1 MKLEPVSDNLYPT
14 SRLETGQVILGKF
27 QRTDF
32 KMIDLQSYSLS
43 TFLSLRLLFHILEV
57 MKSAEIP
64 LHIASVSLPSTVKC
78 NITKMSEIQF

>member
-43 TFLSLRLLFHILEV
+43 TFLSLRLLFHILE
-57 MKSAEIP
+57 MP
-64 LHIASVSLPSTVKC
+64 LYIVSVS
-78 NITKMSEIQF
+78 